1 MKTIM
6 VIMVVM
12 VMIVLI
18 VMVVMMIVVMMAII
32 LPPQP
37 IVLLFSSAT
46 CERFQKVQNVC
57 HGWLEPQLLQLSLGS
72 SGVLR
77 WNRWIPVA
85 LSGYSA
91 NVRL

>member
-18 VMVVMMIVVMMAII
+18 VMVVMMIVMVMMAII

-57 HGWLEPQLLQLSLGS
+57 HGWLKPQLLPETAKTPSGS
-72 SGVLR
+72 
-77 WNRWIPVA
+77 
-85 LSGYSA
+85 
-91 NVRL
+91 